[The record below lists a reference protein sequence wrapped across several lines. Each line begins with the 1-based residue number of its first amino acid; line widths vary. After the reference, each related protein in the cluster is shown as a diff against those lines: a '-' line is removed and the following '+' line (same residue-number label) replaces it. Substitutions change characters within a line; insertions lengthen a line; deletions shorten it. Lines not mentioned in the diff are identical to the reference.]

1 MVKIEGV
8 NLGDLVVMKYRPLGN
23 SDKELSEVVGFVY
36 SFDTLYIR
44 LANWHPESKSPW
56 NSNRVEYSSDRVME
70 YEVLSRRKK
79 PTGLIEET
87 GAVLLEPVSS
97 IKPR

>member
-36 SFDTLYIR
+36 SLDTQLIR
-44 LANWHPESKSPW
+44 LANWHHESKTPW
-56 NSNRVEYSSDRVME
+56 NSHRVDYSLDRVTE
-70 YEVLSRRKK
+70 YEVLSPRKK
-79 PTGLIEET
+79 LIGLLEET
-87 GAVLLEPVSS
+87 RPILLEPTNPT
-97 IKPR
+97 KQR